1 MKKKTVIK
9 IISLLLAASMAFTPA
24 QVLMAAQTETVETG
38 TELPEGS
45 IQYLDDDNAQEQETS
60 DDGSDDG
67 SPIFPW
73 VRT

>member
-38 TELPEGS
+38 TELPEE
-45 IQYLDDDNAQEQETS
+45 QTEAAETQDDASQTREE
-60 DDGSDDG
+60 
-67 SPIFPW
+67 
-73 VRT
+73 